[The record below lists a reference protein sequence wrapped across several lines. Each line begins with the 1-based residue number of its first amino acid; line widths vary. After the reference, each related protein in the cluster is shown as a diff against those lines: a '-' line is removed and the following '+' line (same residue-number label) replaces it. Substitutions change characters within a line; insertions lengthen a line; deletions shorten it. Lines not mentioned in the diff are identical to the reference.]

1 MSATR
6 RIDTLVVGGGP
17 AGLATAI
24 AARAQGL
31 EVEVLD
37 RFHPPIDKPCGEGI
51 LPAGLAA
58 LESLGVGRVQLGGR
72 EIRGVRYLD
81 AASGVVAEGGFAP
94 RPGLGVR
101 RTTLHQALAHRAAE
115 AGARLSWGLFAEGLS
130 SAEDGTWVVDTPDG
144 PIEARWVVG
153 ADGLASHARRWAGL
167 EGRPARGR
175 RRRYGVRRHYQVAP
189 WTDHVEVH
197 WTHGCEA
204 YVTPVGEDLVGVAML
219 WGGSREG
226 FDRHLAKFPA
236 LERRLHGAPA
246 VSRDRGCGPFLQRAS
261 GVVRGTLALV
271 GDAAGY
277 VDALT
282 GEGLGHAFREAR
294 ALAEALAAGDLALY
308 QAAHRRI
315 VAGPDRLT
323 RATLLLTRHPGLRR
337 RVLRALAHDPRL
349 FARLLQV
356 QNGDASFAGAAVPAL
371 AKLGVR
377 ASLQVR

>member
-1 MSATR
+1 MTR
-6 RIDTLVVGGGP
+6 RVDTLVLGGGP
-17 AGLATAI
+17 AGLATAL
-24 AARAQGL
+24 AARARGL

-58 LESLGVGRVQLGGR
+58 LEELGVAAAELGGR

-81 AASGVVAEGGFAP
+81 VGSGAVAEGRFRS

-101 RTTLHQALAHRAAE
+101 RTVLHDVLARRAEE
-115 AGARLSWGLFAEGLS
+115 AGARLSWGLFADGLS
-130 SAEDGTWVVDTPDG
+130 SAGGGDWVADTPDG

-167 EGRPARGR
+167 EARPSR
-175 RRRYGVRRHYQVAP
+175 RRRYGVRRHYRIAP

-197 WTHGCEA
+197 WTDGCEA
-204 YVTPVGEDLVGVAML
+204 YVTPVADDLVGVAML

-236 LERRLHGAPA
+236 LEQRLHGAA
-246 VSRDRGCGPFLQRAS
+246 TASRDRGCGPFEQRTT

-282 GEGLGHAFREAR
+282 GEGLGLAFRQAK
-294 ALAEALAAGDLALY
+294 ALAGAIAAGDLPLY
-308 QAAHRRI
+308 AAAHRRI
-315 VAGPDRLT
+315 VAAPDRLT
-323 RATLLLTRHPGLRR
+323 RVTLLLTRHGELRR
-337 RVLRALAHDPRL
+337 RVIGALGRDARL
-349 FARLLQV
+349 FARLLQA
-356 QNGDASFAGAAVPAL
+356 QNGEASFAVGAVPSL
-371 AKLGVR
+371 LKLGVLATLR
-377 ASLQVR
+377 VR